1 MEFNYILTE
10 KDLFNFHK
18 KYMLTSIKFNK
29 FLNIRVIFL
38 IMFIFISSEF
48 QIYVIVAFVES
59 FLILFLLRKRWYL
72 NCLKRKKFKN
82 LDLYYN
88 LKYIFTETNLKIDK
102 KGILLETIF
111 NKKIIKWKYIN
122 DNDVLIRSFSDYN
135 ILIPESAINSNDNLE
150 NLIQIFKENTS
161 KYLQYSYPKNIEFIL

>member
-1 MEFNYILTE
+1 M
-10 KDLFNFHK
+10 
-18 KYMLTSIKFNK
+18 
-29 FLNIRVIFL
+29 
-38 IMFIFISSEF
+38 
-48 QIYVIVAFVES
+48 
-59 FLILFLLRKRWYL
+59 